1 MDELS
6 SDNHT
11 SGKMNFLSFPNFPDS
26 IISLK
31 EIEVQ
36 NYNDYLERNLDDE
49 HSYQG
54 NIFYNLN
61 LNNLSRLKKLENIN
75 ITDQQDEIYKNEK
88 IISKIFSFSNDKKIK
103 INNIFIK
110 DIKSNLS
117 TAK

>member
-1 MDELS
+1 M
-6 SDNHT
+6 
-11 SGKMNFLSFPNFPDS
+11 
-26 IISLK
+26 
-31 EIEVQ
+31 Q

-88 IISKIFSFSNDKKIK
+88 LFQKFLVFQMIKKLK
-103 INNIFIK
+103 
-110 DIKSNLS
+110 
-117 TAK
+117 

>member
-1 MDELS
+1 M
-6 SDNHT
+6 
-11 SGKMNFLSFPNFPDS
+11 
-26 IISLK
+26 
-31 EIEVQ
+31 Q

-88 IISKIFSFSNDKKIK
+88 IISKILVFQMIKKLK
-103 INNIFIK
+103 
-110 DIKSNLS
+110 
-117 TAK
+117 